1 MSEDTEAIKAIKER
15 VRSALRN
22 ADFTTALN
30 LLEALTNE
38 QDPQDLE
45 VLEDLEV
52 LSWLAMLHGTNV
64 AGAED
69 PEKAFQL
76 LVRASD
82 LGDGNATYAL
92 AVEYLPTFPPAKPS
106 IVAEDRQKA
115 EQLYLKAKSQG
126 AIIPYLGHFDYLDPN
141 LPFSARQADHLREGV
156 QAYIEGSFERAAAFF
171 LPLAIDQGDPIAQL
185 MVARLYHYGLGLPK
199 NEAEAM
205 KWYRRAAEAGNGEAC
220 YHLAQIYFFGK
231 CGIVDGDEY
240 AKWMG
245 KAKEQG
251 FLTEQG
257 LIRSQVE
264 ISPHGQEAKILR
276 AFSVIPSTA
285 FPEFT

>member
-1 MSEDTEAIKAIKER
+1 
-15 VRSALRN
+15 
-22 ADFTTALN
+22 
-30 LLEALTNE
+30 
-38 QDPQDLE
+38 
-45 VLEDLEV
+45 
-52 LSWLAMLHGTNV
+52 MLHGTNV

-92 AVEYLPTFPPAKPS
+92 AVEYLPTFPPAKPK
-106 IVAEDRQKA
+106 IVAGDRQKA

-126 AIIPYLGHFDYLDPN
+126 AMIPYLGHFDYLDPN

-156 QAYIEGSFERAAAFF
+156 ETYLEGSFERAAAFF
-171 LPLAIDQGDPIAQL
+171 LPLAIDQADPIAQL
-185 MVARLYHYGLGLPK
+185 VVARLYHYGLGLPK

-231 CGIVDGDEY
+231 CGIEVDGDEY

-264 ISPHGQEAKILR
+264 MSPHGQEAKILR
-276 AFSVIPSTA
+276 AFSVIPT
-285 FPEFT
+285 